1 MAVND
6 RATITWK
13 RKDAEHMR
21 AILVDDEVL
30 MLSSFLRPSSGI
42 KDLQIVGQFQKPEDA
57 LSFAAG
63 HPVDIAFLDIKMPT
77 MNGIELAG
85 KLREIRPDI
94 LIVFISAYDEYIR
107 ESNRI
112 GGDYYIVKPYKAE
125 TLEIAMERIRLLA
138 RRQKKDIYIRTF
150 GRFCVLLKGQPVPLR
165 GKAKEILALT
175 VSSRGKELSNESIFR
190 TVWENRPYSN
200 DNMTVYYNALH
211 RLKQTLKQEGIEN
224 LLISTARGQMV
235 DTSMF
240 DCDYYDWLD
249 GEPEKSEAFR
259 GEFLSEYSWSEY
271 LISTLS
277 SNPFYEE

>member
-1 MAVND
+1 
-6 RATITWK
+6 
-13 RKDAEHMR
+13 MR